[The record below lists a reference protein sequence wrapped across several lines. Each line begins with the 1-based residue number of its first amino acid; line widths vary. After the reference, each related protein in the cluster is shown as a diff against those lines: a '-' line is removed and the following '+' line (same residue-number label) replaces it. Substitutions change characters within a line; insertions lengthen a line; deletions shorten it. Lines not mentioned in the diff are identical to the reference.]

1 MFGSNQDVLLTSTC
15 TDNTR
20 VCWRVFRDRCS
31 VEIVLTCCI
40 AVWYG
45 NCTTADRRVQ
55 NCPAHIRHQ
64 PPHHQGYMY
73 RKHSVTAFQI
83 HNSDPSVWLCLCFKN
98 IPGKVGP
105 YCANSLFPWLRS
117 ITLIVMSSEEDAS
130 DLYLSRLL
138 DNVFSAMVLVIGL
151 DDLVNLKNVERLKR
165 ELRACY
171 KLIDSLLAAS
181 DWMGDLTLC
190 VDCVV
195 SPDAAIL
202 QEALEVFVAAA
213 ESNFGCLMVM
223 GKVVVATE
231 KWWRLAAQEVVL
243 LAWLVG
249 SLAPSSSRD
258 YPIYLPHGSPTVP
271 HRLLTFQLVP
281 GVDVCLLCGPTPSL
295 QQVQS
300 ELVERF
306 WSPLLEPLKTCFR
319 LHHSSFPACSPL
331 HHSIVGLLL
340 INREQNKNLF
350 TLQPHGVENTQ
361 QHGAILPPESRRSVL
376 RQLYTLAVS
385 AYFPADTPDD
395 EPALHEEFH
404 AGFTHSPSECYVVA
418 EDHKCYGIQTQQHQ
432 LFLTFTADTPTFA
445 LRNIATKTLNL
456 LTKEVPF

>member
-1 MFGSNQDVLLTSTC
+1 MAGGVQLLCLATSSGVPLYCRSKGESRQLPFSVIGSLNGVHMFGSNQDVLLTSTC

-20 VCWRVFRDRCS
+20 VCWRVFRD
-31 VEIVLTCCI
+31 
-40 AVWYG
+40 
-45 NCTTADRRVQ
+45 
-55 NCPAHIRHQ
+55 
-64 PPHHQGYMY
+64 
-73 RKHSVTAFQI
+73 
-83 HNSDPSVWLCLCFKN
+83 
-98 IPGKVGP
+98 
-105 YCANSLFPWLRS
+105 S

-181 DWMGDLTLC
+181 DWIGDLTLC

-202 QEALEVFVAAA
+202 QEVLEVFVAAA
-213 ESNFGCLMVM
+213 ESNFGCLVVM

-258 YPIYLPHGSPTVP
+258 YPIYLPHGSPT
-271 HRLLTFQLVP
+271 
-281 GVDVCLLCGPTPSL
+281 
-295 QQVQS
+295 
-300 ELVERF
+300 LVERF

-319 LHHSSFPACSPL
+319 LHHCSFPACSPL

-361 QHGAILPPESRRSVL
+361 QQEAILPPERRRSVL
-376 RQLYTLAVS
+376 RQFYTLAVS
-385 AYFPADTPDD
+385 AYFPADTTEDK
-395 EPALHEEFH
+395 PALHEEFH
-404 AGFTHSPSECYVVA
+404 AGFTHAPSECYIVA

-445 LRNIATKTLNL
+445 LRNIATKTLSL

>member
-1 MFGSNQDVLLTSTC
+1 MAVSAQLLCLATSSGVPLYCRSKGESRQLPFSVIGSLNGVHMFGSNQDVLLTSTC

-20 VCWRVFRDRCS
+20 VCWRVFH
-31 VEIVLTCCI
+31 E
-40 AVWYG
+40 
-45 NCTTADRRVQ
+45 
-55 NCPAHIRHQ
+55 
-64 PPHHQGYMY
+64 
-73 RKHSVTAFQI
+73 
-83 HNSDPSVWLCLCFKN
+83 
-98 IPGKVGP
+98 
-105 YCANSLFPWLRS
+105 S
-117 ITLIVMSSEEDAS
+117 ITLISMTSEENAS

-171 KLIDSLLAAS
+171 KLIDSFLAAS
-181 DWMGDLTLC
+181 DWIGDLTQC

-195 SPDAAIL
+195 SPDSDIL
-202 QEALEVFVAAA
+202 QEALDVFVAAAAA

-231 KWWRLAAQEVVL
+231 KWWRLAAQEVML

-281 GVDVCLLCGPTPSL
+281 GVEVCLLCGPAPSL
-295 QQVQS
+295 QQVQT

-306 WSPLLEPLKTCFR
+306 WSPLLEPLKTCLMTHQR
-319 LHHSSFPACSPL
+319 SFSTSIPL
-331 HHSIVGLLL
+331 HPSILGLLL

-350 TLQPHGVENTQ
+350 TLQPHGVDQSQ
-361 QHGAILPPESRRSVL
+361 QQGAVLPPERRKSVL
-376 RQLYTLAVS
+376 RLFYTLAAS
-385 AYFPADTPDD
+385 SYFPTDSS
-395 EPALHEEFH
+395 EFKPASLYEEFH
-404 AGFTHSPSECYVVA
+404 TGFTHSPAECYIIA
-418 EDHKCYGIQTQQHQ
+418 EDHKCYAIQTQQHQ
-432 LFLTFTADTPTFA
+432 LFLTFMPDAPTFA
-445 LRNIATKTLNL
+445 LRNIATKTFNL
-456 LTKEVPF
+456 LTKEVSF

>member
-1 MFGSNQDVLLTSTC
+1 MAGSVQLLCLATSSGVPLYCRSKGESRQLPFSVIGSLNGVHMFGSNQDVLLTSTC

-20 VCWRVFRDRCS
+20 VCWRVFRD
-31 VEIVLTCCI
+31 
-40 AVWYG
+40 
-45 NCTTADRRVQ
+45 
-55 NCPAHIRHQ
+55 
-64 PPHHQGYMY
+64 
-73 RKHSVTAFQI
+73 
-83 HNSDPSVWLCLCFKN
+83 
-98 IPGKVGP
+98 
-105 YCANSLFPWLRS
+105 S

-385 AYFPADTPDD
+385 AYFPADTTED
-395 EPALHEEFH
+395 EPGSFLK
-404 AGFTHSPSECYVVA
+404 
-418 EDHKCYGIQTQQHQ
+418 DHGRTSQYS
-432 LFLTFTADTPTFA
+432 
-445 LRNIATKTLNL
+445 
-456 LTKEVPF
+456 

>member
-1 MFGSNQDVLLTSTC
+1 MILFISESCPFYFQLPFSVIGSLNGVHMFGSNQDVLLTSTC

-20 VCWRVFRDRCS
+20 VCWRVFRD
-31 VEIVLTCCI
+31 
-40 AVWYG
+40 
-45 NCTTADRRVQ
+45 
-55 NCPAHIRHQ
+55 
-64 PPHHQGYMY
+64 
-73 RKHSVTAFQI
+73 
-83 HNSDPSVWLCLCFKN
+83 
-98 IPGKVGP
+98 
-105 YCANSLFPWLRS
+105 S

-138 DNVFSAMVLVIGL
+138 DNVFGAMVLVIGL

-171 KLIDSLLAAS
+171 KLIDSLLTAS
-181 DWMGDLTLC
+181 DWIGDLTLC

-202 QEALEVFVAAA
+202 QVALEVFVAAA
-213 ESNFGCLMVM
+213 QSHFGCLMVM

-243 LAWLVG
+243 LTWLVG
-249 SLAPSSSRD
+249 SLAPNSSRD
-258 YPIYLPHGSPTVP
+258 YPIYLPQGSPTVP

-295 QQVQS
+295 QQVQT

-306 WSPLLEPLKTCFR
+306 WSPVLEPLKTCLS
-319 LHHSSFPACSPL
+319 LHQCTFPICIPL
-331 HHSIVGLLL
+331 HHSIIGLLL

-350 TLQPHGVENTQ
+350 TLQPHGVERSQ
-361 QHGAILPPESRRSVL
+361 LPVL
-376 RQLYTLAVS
+376 L
-385 AYFPADTPDD
+385 
-395 EPALHEEFH
+395 EEFH
-404 AGFTHSPSECYVVA
+404 AGFTHSPTECYVA
-418 EDHKCYGIQTQQHQ
+418 ADDHKSYGIQTRQHQ
-432 LFLTFTADTPTFA
+432 LLLTFTPETPTFT
-445 LRNIATKTLNL
+445 LRNIATKTLSL

>member
-1 MFGSNQDVLLTSTC
+1 MAGSVQLLCLATNSGVPLYCRSKGESRQLPFSVIGSLNGVHMFGSNQDVLLTSTC

-20 VCWRVFRDRCS
+20 VCWRVFRD
-31 VEIVLTCCI
+31 
-40 AVWYG
+40 
-45 NCTTADRRVQ
+45 
-55 NCPAHIRHQ
+55 
-64 PPHHQGYMY
+64 
-73 RKHSVTAFQI
+73 
-83 HNSDPSVWLCLCFKN
+83 
-98 IPGKVGP
+98 
-105 YCANSLFPWLRS
+105 S

-138 DNVFSAMVLVIGL
+138 DNVFGAMVLVIGL

-171 KLIDSLLAAS
+171 KLIDSLLTAS
-181 DWMGDLTLC
+181 DWIGDLTLC
-190 VDCVV
+190 VDCIV

-213 ESNFGCLMVM
+213 QSNFGCLMVM

-243 LAWLVG
+243 LTWLVG
-249 SLAPSSSRD
+249 SLAPNSSRD
-258 YPIYLPHGSPTVP
+258 YPIYLPQGSPTVP

-295 QQVQS
+295 QQVQT

-306 WSPLLEPLKTCFR
+306 WNPVLEPLKTCLS
-319 LHHSSFPACSPL
+319 LHQCTFPICIPL
-331 HHSIVGLLL
+331 HHSIIGLLL

-350 TLQPHGVENTQ
+350 TLQPHGVESSQ
-361 QHGAILPPESRRSVL
+361 LPATVLSPERRRSVL
-376 RQLYTLAVS
+376 RQFYTLAVS
-385 AYFPADTPDD
+385 AYFPAEASEDKPV
-395 EPALHEEFH
+395 LLEEFH
-404 AGFTHSPSECYVVA
+404 AGFTHSPTECYVA
-418 EDHKCYGIQTQQHQ
+418 ADDHKSYGIQTRQHQ
-432 LFLTFTADTPTFA
+432 LLLTFTPETPTFT